1 MASSGPVHKL
11 EVDVEIKA
19 SPEQFHD
26 MFANKPH
33 HVHHTCYDKIQGCEL
48 HEGEWGKVGT
58 VVDWSYVHGMV
69 YFTILFMLLSSV
81 IINYSIT
88 SMTVCLDGKAKKAKE
103 VIEAIDPDKNL
114 ITFRVIEGDL
124 MEEYKSFVLT
134 IQVSPKSE
142 GSGSVV
148 HWTLEYVKLHEEID
162 HPETLLEFVK
172 DVSKDI
178 DTHLTQ
184 QN

>member
-58 VVDWSYVHGMV
+58 VVDWSYVH
-69 YFTILFMLLSSV
+69 
-81 IINYSIT
+81 
-88 SMTVCLDGKAKKAKE
+88 DGKAKKAKE